1 MASNLCRN
9 MHTENPLT
17 TLICLS
23 FSACHSLVENLKT
36 ESRRQRK
43 ASWFSIPN
51 PEDRKNRKTDDQKIT
66 KNYQTTEKAKKHK
79 TE

>member
-1 MASNLCRN
+1 MQKYAHRKSFDNFDLF
-9 MHTENPLT
+9 
-17 TLICLS
+17 I

-51 PEDRKNRKTDDQKIT
+51 PEDRKNRKTDDQKFT